1 MSLIRDAQEALRS
14 LRSEHLAVDVVY
26 ITTADVSTSIEAT
39 QAATSVT
46 VDDGETISK
55 SKVFDWLIDIAQ
67 YSAEPMRGDKIT
79 YDGLVYI
86 VADIGSE
93 HCWRWHDSIKK
104 TRRVHTKQGGV

>member
-26 ITTADVSTSIEAT
+26 TTTSGDTPIEAT

-55 SKVFDWLIDIAQ
+55 SKVFDWLIDIAH
-67 YSAEPMRGDKIT
+67 YADEPVRGDKIT
-79 YDGLVYI
+79 FDGLVYI

-93 HCWRWHDSIKK
+93 HCWRWHDSIKR